1 MFTRVK
7 KDKLFDHYF
16 DNEKNREIFNRVARK
31 CYLPT
36 NSIILEL
43 IDRHKRDSRKV
54 KFSFS
59 LSGVFVEQCE
69 MFNKD
74 VLESFRQLV
83 ETGCVEL
90 LAQTYYHS
98 LAGLYP
104 DKTEFIEQVRV
115 HRQLMRDLFKY
126 EPKVFENTELLYN
139 NAIAKIAENLG
150 YDGIYT
156 EGIERI
162 LGGRAPNHIYKPKDC
177 EKIKVLLRNY
187 RLTDDIGFRFSSPS
201 WEERP
206 LTAEKY
212 AAWLAATPGHCINIF
227 PDYETFGEHQWP
239 ETGVHEFLRYLPE
252 HVFKHEH
259 LEFATPSEIIKK
271 HPPVGEID
279 VFELGGTISWAD
291 IERDA
296 SCWLGNP
303 MQWAC
308 YLAIKE
314 LEPLVK
320 ESMNE
325 RLLRIWR
332 FLQLSDHLYYM
343 FTAGGAPG
351 EVHSYFSPYGS
362 PQDAYITL
370 SSVLYE
376 FECRVRLNV
385 VPAEKS
391 FIFYKGVDQPI
402 GVTAHSLKGF
412 LESIKKV
419 DIKSIEFHVQRGDF
433 ANWVRESLHDSL
445 LANELKQI
453 GRRIEL
459 KEKLTSEELRR
470 KLSKVVEKRY
480 KELSKPQDGLYIF

>member
-1 MFTRVK
+1 
-7 KDKLFDHYF
+7 
-16 DNEKNREIFNRVARK
+16 
-31 CYLPT
+31 
-36 NSIILEL
+36 
-43 IDRHKRDSRKV
+43 
-54 KFSFS
+54 
-59 LSGVFVEQCE
+59 
-69 MFNKD
+69 
-74 VLESFRQLV
+74 
-83 ETGCVEL
+83 
-90 LAQTYYHS
+90 
-98 LAGLYP
+98 
-104 DKTEFIEQVRV
+104 
-115 HRQLMRDLFKY
+115 
-126 EPKVFENTELLYN
+126 
-139 NAIAKIAENLG
+139 
-150 YDGIYT
+150 
-156 EGIERI
+156 
-162 LGGRAPNHIYKPKDC
+162 
-177 EKIKVLLRNY
+177 
-187 RLTDDIGFRFSSPS
+187 
-201 WEERP
+201 
-206 LTAEKY
+206 
-212 AAWLAATPGHCINIF
+212 
-227 PDYETFGEHQWP
+227 
-239 ETGVHEFLRYLPE
+239 
-252 HVFKHEH
+252 
-259 LEFATPSEIIKK
+259 
-271 HPPVGEID
+271 
-279 VFELGGTISWAD
+279 
-291 IERDA
+291 
-296 SCWLGNP
+296 

-391 FIFYKGVDQPI
+391 FIFYKDVDQPI

-412 LESIKKV
+412 LEGIKKV
-419 DIKSIEFHVQRGDF
+419 GIKSIEFHVQRGDF
-433 ANWVRESLHDSL
+433 ANWVRESLHDSP